1 MTIGSRDDPS
11 RSPRTAGA
19 AARTASIWRE
29 EAAPRKWRIYA
40 ATLAALSVPFYLR
53 GVVALVNAP
62 VDSSFL
68 AAFYVLLLF
77 GNICIIELPPYR
89 FLHLGTGL
97 VIFPGFF
104 IAGPAILGLLALSIK
119 PSELGLGWLALRI
132 SRDGRRPL
140 GAMPGEYVVP
150 VAASGVALGLVD
162 LARKPLGLVYPL
174 HPADFA
180 REVELFV
187 VLAILYAAVIS
198 LSEIGIWLRF
208 GWSRAFGTRAARADL
223 FVYLLVILLGVPV
236 VSASVRA
243 YGPWPIQGL
252 MALGWMLWGFGIFG
266 VAALLVRRRL
276 EIERLVTV
284 MARQERLAALGSLA
298 SVIAHQTR
306 HHLGILNM
314 SAYVL
319 GETLAKETLSA
330 KGREAVTHE
339 LDAIHRTR
347 AELATLL
354 AEELRGGGET
364 GRFGLL
370 GLARECAAD
379 LDGLAHGG
387 GVAIRCAGE
396 DHEVRGDRLRLKQA
410 VTNLLRNAVEA
421 TPPGGEVAIAL
432 ASEDGEVRLTIR
444 DQGPGLSSAARS
456 NLFQPLFT
464 EKADGLGM
472 GLFVART
479 IVEAHGGTI
488 SLGSGER
495 GTAAEIR
502 LDLAV

>member
-1 MTIGSRDDPS
+1 MTPLQPVAD
-11 RSPRTAGA
+11 
-19 AARTASIWRE
+19 ARTSSLWRE
-29 EAAPRKWRIYA
+29 EPAPRRWRIYA
-40 ATLAALSVPFYLR
+40 VTLAALSVPFYLE

-97 VIFPGFF
+97 VIFPGFL

-119 PSELGLGWLALRI
+119 PSELGLGWLAQRI
-132 SRDGRRPL
+132 SGRRPL
-140 GAMPGEYVVP
+140 GATPNEYVVP

-162 LARKPLGLVYPL
+162 LARKPLGVVYPF
-174 HPADFA
+174 HPADFT
-180 REVELFV
+180 REVQLFV
-187 VLAILYAAVIS
+187 TLAILYATVIS

-208 GWSRAFGTRAARADL
+208 GWERAFGSRAARADL
-223 FVYLLVILLGVPV
+223 AVYLLVILLGVPV

-243 YGPWPIQGL
+243 YGPWPMQGL
-252 MALGWMLWGFGIFG
+252 LALGWMLWGFGIFA

-284 MARQERLAALGSLA
+284 MARQERLVALGSLA
-298 SVIAHQTR
+298 SVVAHQTR

-319 GETLAKETLSA
+319 GETLAKEPLSPNA
-330 KGREAVTHE
+330 RDAVTHE
-339 LDAIHRTR
+339 LDAIRRTR
-347 AELATLL
+347 ADLEKLL
-354 AEELRGGGET
+354 AEELRGGGES

-379 LDGLAHGG
+379 LDALARAGS
-387 GVAIRCAGE
+387 VAIRCGGE

-410 VTNLLRNAVEA
+410 VTNLIRNAVEA
-421 TPPGGEVAIAL
+421 TPQGGEVAVDL
-432 ASEDGEVRLTIR
+432 ASQDGEARLTIR
-444 DQGPGLSSAARS
+444 DQGPGLSSAARQ
-456 NLFQPLFT
+456 NLFEPLFT

-472 GLFVART
+472 GLYVART
-479 IVEAHGGTI
+479 IVEAHGGAI
-488 SLGSGER
+488 SLSSGER
-495 GTAAEIR
+495 GTAAEVR

>member
-1 MTIGSRDDPS
+1 M
-11 RSPRTAGA
+11 
-19 AARTASIWRE
+19 TASAWRE
-29 EAAPRKWRIYA
+29 EPPPRRWRIYA
-40 ATLAALSVPFYLR
+40 TTLAALSVPFYLR
-53 GVVALVNAP
+53 GIVALVDAP

-119 PSELGLGWLALRI
+119 PSELGLGWLARRI
-132 SRDGRRPL
+132 SGRRPL
-140 GAMPGEYVVP
+140 GAMPAEYVVP

-162 LARKPLGLVYPL
+162 LARKPLGLVYPF

-180 REVELFV
+180 REVELFAA
-187 VLAILYAAVIS
+187 LAILYATVIS
-198 LSEIGIWLRF
+198 LSEIGIWLRL
-208 GWSRAFGTRAARADL
+208 GWGRAFGTRAARADL
-223 FVYLLVILLGVPV
+223 LIYLLVILLGVPV

-243 YGPWPIQGL
+243 YGPWPTQGL

-266 VAALLVRRRL
+266 VAALLVSRRL

-284 MARQERLAALGSLA
+284 MARQERLVALGSLA

-319 GETLAKETLSA
+319 GETLAKEPLSPKA
-330 KGREAVTHE
+330 RDAAAHE
-339 LDAIHRTR
+339 LDAIRRTR
-347 AELATLL
+347 ADLETLL
-354 AEELRGGGET
+354 AEELRGGGGA

-370 GLARECAAD
+370 DLARECADD
-379 LDGLAHGG
+379 LDPLARTGE
-387 GVAIRCAGE
+387 VAIRLSGE
-396 DHEVRGDRLRLKQA
+396 EHQVIGDKLRLKQA

-421 TPPGGEVAIAL
+421 TPKGGQVAVDVAG
-432 ASEDGEVRLTIR
+432 ADGAARLTIR

-456 NLFQPLFT
+456 NLFEPLFT
-464 EKADGLGM
+464 EKTDGLGM

-488 SLGSGER
+488 SLSSGER

-502 LDLAV
+502 LDLAI